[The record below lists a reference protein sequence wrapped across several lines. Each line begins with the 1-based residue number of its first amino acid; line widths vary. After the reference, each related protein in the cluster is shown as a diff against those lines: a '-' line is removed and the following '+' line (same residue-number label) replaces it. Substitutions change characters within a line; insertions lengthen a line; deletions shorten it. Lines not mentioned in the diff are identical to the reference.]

1 MIKFSNKH
9 FWGLL
14 VVCSLVFLLP
24 FVTKTTGETFNSTI
38 STACSIV
45 GTLLAFITLVVGVLL
60 FDRYG
65 FNGKFKEKQLDIL
78 LQLVYELKILN
89 ITIVAEKYSYY
100 NFIRHCAN
108 LELLPQNIYQKD
120 KTKKILI
127 PHNFPELI
135 KTISNLSKNPWM
147 PKEIKERLK
156 FLDFVYIT
164 NFDELK
170 HSEFVKLNI
179 DSKGIEPWGVPGPET
194 TLEMLS
200 INFSSLISAIIIWLK
215 NHSNVK
221 IDFDLNSDDA

>member
-1 MIKFSNKH
+1 
-9 FWGLL
+9 
-14 VVCSLVFLLP
+14 
-24 FVTKTTGETFNSTI
+24 
-38 STACSIV
+38 
-45 GTLLAFITLVVGVLL
+45 
-60 FDRYG
+60 
-65 FNGKFKEKQLDIL
+65 
-78 LQLVYELKILN
+78 
-89 ITIVAEKYSYY
+89 
-100 NFIRHCAN
+100 
-108 LELLPQNIYQKD
+108 
-120 KTKKILI
+120 
-127 PHNFPELI
+127 
-135 KTISNLSKNPWM
+135 M